1 MNTYSITFENQTTV
15 RLQAI
20 DYPTALHY
28 GDIVAG
34 HRQTEVAQVE
44 LA

>member
-1 MNTYSITFENQTTV
+1 MNTYRITFENQTTV
-15 RLQAI
+15 RLQAV

-28 GDIVAG
+28 GDVVAG
-34 HRQTEVAQVE
+34 QRQTEVAKVE